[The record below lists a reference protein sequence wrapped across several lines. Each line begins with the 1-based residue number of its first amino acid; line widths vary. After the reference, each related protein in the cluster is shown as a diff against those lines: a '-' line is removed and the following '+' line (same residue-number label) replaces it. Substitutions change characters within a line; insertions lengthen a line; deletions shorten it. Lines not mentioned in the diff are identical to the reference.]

1 MLFVRQEISIHPK
14 HKILNYASLTVGA
27 ISTSVAPSSKKQ
39 YHTIT
44 NSIKQTRGS
53 LRVPWAEPLNYSVD
67 RAAPLARNYYN
78 QGRNCLLF
86 EPPSLSRLRLS
97 HHDPLRVKV
106 LSAIFNIN
114 RLPSLSRNV

>member
-27 ISTSVAPSSKKQ
+27 ISTSVAPSSKQ

-53 LRVPWAEPLNYSVD
+53 LRVPGAEPLNYSVD
-67 RAAPLARNYYN
+67 RAAPLARNY
-78 QGRNCLLF
+78 LTKD
-86 EPPSLSRLRLS
+86 EIVSSSSRLPFQ
-97 HHDPLRVKV
+97 DY
-106 LSAIFNIN
+106 I
-114 RLPSLSRNV
+114 SRITIRFV

>member
-27 ISTSVAPSSKKQ
+27 ISTSVAPSSKQ

-53 LRVPWAEPLNYSVD
+53 LRVPGAEPLNYSVD
-67 RAAPLARNYYN
+67 RAAALARNYYN
-78 QGRNCLLF
+78 QGR
-86 EPPSLSRLRLS
+86 SKLS
-97 HHDPLRVKV
+97 
-106 LSAIFNIN
+106 F
-114 RLPSLSRNV
+114 